1 MRLFRNHW
9 DLYKNPNIDV
19 RLNLWSWVFGVKF
32 ALCFVDLHFGPL
44 AISITTRKHIM
55 LASGGAA

>member
-9 DLYKNPNIDV
+9 DLYKNPDIDI

-32 ALCFVDLHFGPL
+32 AAFFVDFHFGPL
-44 AISITTRKHIM
+44 AICITTRKYM
-55 LASGGAA
+55 TLASGGAT